1 LENDCTY
8 TYPLTYSQFDNLFRF
23 DSELM
28 NPSNVDGR
36 FHWVIERLDFAEDHM
51 GQKVL
56 CLANQP
62 TPDADELEE
71 EEEQEAEMAQPKQQG
86 VQPAA
91 AGAGRV
97 DAATRARLLKELDTH
112 DDEKLHRGLV
122 RSDAARKK
130 FLAEL
135 FAKRQLEQ
143 LKASQRLQKADEERE
158 ARLAKLD
165 IIKQQQQAKAQ
176 AHRQAAEAKKS
187 TMAQLEAL
195 MKQKEA
201 QAIRRLIQQ
210 KDEQDRGAAGE
221 KSAARNKR
229 KRQEASAAEA
239 AAIENQRA
247 QQLARNR
254 EQQVLKRE
262 QLVKNKDR
270 QEAER
275 VRDRRENERF
285 IEVRRRE
292 EKDAIIEE
300 VWRVK
305 REERLD
311 REARRDEFERLEEL
325 RDKKS
330 LDKEKKRAKD
340 EREHWQEMR
349 EIAAEEKEATET
361 RRRNI
366 RKDYLLQWK
375 VDASK
380 RAVAVRDNQKRT
392 LLREQKLK
400 EKEDN
405 RLRKFRE
412 SQFLSTMRDGNASPK
427 SAQDADETSSPKAAD
442 MPGGSMRGAAKS
454 VEAEERAKRQAE
466 RDKKRQQE
474 EAKQAKVAK
483 LGATNPNTSEILR
496 FREWKIAQDKK
507 KQAFENARLQREL
520 AEEKA
525 TKEAA
530 EAAAKREEKFE
541 TLEPLREEANLE
553 REHKRNEACVNR
565 IRNLPI
571 GTGLPLALV
580 Y

>member
-1 LENDCTY
+1 
-8 TYPLTYSQFDNLFRF
+8 
-23 DSELM
+23 LM

-36 FHWVIERLDFAEDHM
+36 FHWVIERLDFTEDHM

-62 TPDADELEE
+62 TPDADEEE
-71 EEEQEAEMAQPKQQG
+71 EEEEEMQQPKQQG

-122 RSDAARKK
+122 KSEAARKK

-176 AHRQAAEAKKS
+176 MHRQAAEAKKS

-229 KRQEASAAEA
+229 EKQARSAAEA

-262 QLVKNKDR
+262 QMVKNKDR
-270 QEAER
+270 TEAER
-275 VRDRRENERF
+275 VRERREAERF
-285 IEVRRRE
+285 TEVRRRE

-300 VWRVK
+300 LWRQK

-325 RDKKS
+325 RDKKNT
-330 LDKEKKRAKD
+330 DKEKKRAKD
-340 EREHWQEMR
+340 EQERYSEMK
-349 EIAAEEKEATET
+349 EMDAEEKEATET

-366 RKDYLLQWK
+366 RKEYLLQWK

-380 RAVAVRDNQKRT
+380 RAVAVRDYEKRT
-392 LLREQKLK
+392 QLREKKLK

-412 SQFLSTMRDGNASPK
+412 TQFLNTMREGSMSPK
-427 SAQDADETSSPKAAD
+427 SAQDGDDNSSPKAMDATA
-442 MPGGSMRGAAKS
+442 SMRGTKS
-454 VEAEERAKRQAE
+454 VEAEERARRHADRE
-466 RDKKRQQE
+466 KKRQQE

-483 LGATNPNTSEILR
+483 LGSANPNASEILR
-496 FREWKIAQDKK
+496 IRDWKLADDKK

-520 AEEKA
+520 ADEEATKKA
-525 TKEAA
+525 TERV
-530 EAAAKREEKFE
+530 AKREEKFE
-541 TLEPLREEANLE
+541 TTEPLRREASLE
-553 REHKRNEACVNR
+553 REHKRNEACVSR

-571 GTGLPLALV
+571 GTGIPIALV